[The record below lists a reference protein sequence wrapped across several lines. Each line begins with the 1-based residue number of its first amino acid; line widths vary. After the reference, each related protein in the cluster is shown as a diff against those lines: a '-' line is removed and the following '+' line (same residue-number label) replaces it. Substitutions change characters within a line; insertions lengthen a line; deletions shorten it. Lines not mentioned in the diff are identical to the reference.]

1 LETEDGSS
9 AQAVGDAILNGFR
22 GHATDSVKSSMEC
35 MNTDMVIIPGDLA
48 SQLQVLDLVVYKPAN
63 DSV

>member
-1 LETEDGSS
+1 
-9 AQAVGDAILNGFR
+9 VGDAILNGFR